1 MTMTDD
7 LVNKLR
13 AVDHMSLEDCFCQS
27 ALYDQ
32 AADRIEKAESEWRKY
47 ESAWMTAEGKLADAE
62 AERDKAYANGYS
74 DAETE
79 ISKSALGQGNAFLHS
94 QYANAADRIKA
105 LTAER
110 DYTEGT
116 NDTLIALNQSLTAD
130 NARLREAL
138 TGIKRAAAHR
148 MQNDRMDLHSYYFHT
163 ADAALN
169 TGKEPS
175 HE

>member
-7 LVNKLR
+7 LVKR
-13 AVDHMSLEDCFCQS
+13 WDDYVESMGSVMGEVEHMAQ
-27 ALYDQ
+27 Q
-32 AADRIEKAESEWRKY
+32 MRDRIE
-47 ESAWMTAEGKLADAE
+47 
-62 AERDKAYANGYS
+62 
-74 DAETE
+74 
-79 ISKSALGQGNAFLHS
+79 
-94 QYANAADRIKA
+94 A

-116 NDTLIALNQSLTAD
+116 NDTLIALNRSLTAD

-148 MQNDRMDLHSYYFHT
+148 MQNDRRDLHSYYFHT

>member
-1 MTMTDD
+1 MSDE
-7 LVNKLR
+7 LVKR
-13 AVDHMSLEDCFCQS
+13 ARNLGPHDSIAYAENL
-27 ALYDQ
+27 
-32 AADRIEKAESEWRKY
+32 AAELTDRIE
-47 ESAWMTAEGKLADAE
+47 
-62 AERDKAYANGYS
+62 
-74 DAETE
+74 
-79 ISKSALGQGNAFLHS
+79 
-94 QYANAADRIKA
+94 A

-110 DYTEGT
+110 ERLALAICGGEDAPGYANAQTIE
-116 NDTLIALNQSLTAD
+116 TLERVAKQNQQSHGATINSLLVAEAD

-169 TGKEPS
+169 TGKELS

>member
-1 MTMTDD
+1 MTDE
-7 LVNKLR
+7 LVKR
-13 AVDHMSLEDCFCQS
+13 WDDYVESMGSVMGEVEHMAQ
-27 ALYDQ
+27 Q
-32 AADRIEKAESEWRKY
+32 MRDRIS
-47 ESAWMTAEGKLADAE
+47 
-62 AERDKAYANGYS
+62 
-74 DAETE
+74 
-79 ISKSALGQGNAFLHS
+79 
-94 QYANAADRIKA
+94 A

-116 NDTLIALNQSLTAD
+116 NDTLIALNRSLTAD

-148 MQNDRMDLHSYYFHT
+148 MQNDRRDLHSYYFHT
-163 ADAALN
+163 AAAALN

>member
-1 MTMTDD
+1 MTGSTTRSGRMTMTDD
-7 LVNKLR
+7 LVKRLR
-13 AVDHMSLEDCFCQS
+13 AIDHLSVEDCFCQS

-32 AADRIEKAESEWRKY
+32 AAARIE
-47 ESAWMTAEGKLADAE
+47 
-62 AERDKAYANGYS
+62 
-74 DAETE
+74 
-79 ISKSALGQGNAFLHS
+79 
-94 QYANAADRIKA
+94 A

-138 TGIKRAAAHR
+138 TGIKKAAAHR
-148 MQNDRMDLHSYYFHT
+148 MQDDPKDLHSYYFHT
-163 ADAALN
+163 AAAALN

-175 HE
+175 HD